1 MDHTEP
7 LSRIPSGMRYYFGQE
22 ARLRRTVE
30 ETAMTIF
37 DGWSYEEIMTPTVDY
52 YSLFEHGMG
61 RAEAHRA
68 FRFTDTDGRL
78 LALRPDVT
86 SAAARAAATLFAER
100 ERPLRLCYA
109 APVFRQ
115 QPQSHAEWRRESTQ
129 IGCEL
134 IGANTRIAD
143 LEVLAIASEFLRRVD
158 LDGNYAITLNDVGIF
173 NGVAERLKLDPT
185 SREEMRQ
192 LIDVRNAADLER
204 FLAPYTS
211 VMEAQT
217 FAQLMQL
224 SGKRE
229 SLDLARSVISNEQSR
244 AALDRLESLWSV
256 IESLDLT
263 SCFEIDLGD
272 VARLD
277 YYTGLTFKIYVKGA
291 GYRVGSGGRYDG
303 LTASF
308 GKAEPA
314 VGFVLD
320 LDALTDVLRVRRAD
334 SSSSRA
340 LQGEAPELMANDPDE
355 EPPVD
360 KTGIPASYHSK
371 ERQECLSHDSSSDP
385 SELFIEALERRAKGE
400 RVSLKLVR

>member
-1 MDHTEP
+1 MSVLHKDMDQMEP
-7 LSRIPSGMRYYFGQE
+7 LSRIPAGMRYYFGQE

-30 ETAMTIF
+30 EIGMTMF
-37 DGWSYEEIMTPTVDY
+37 DGWSYEEITTPTVDY

-61 RAEAHRA
+61 SAEADRA
-68 FRFTDTDGRL
+68 FRFTDADGRL

-86 SAAARAAATLFAER
+86 SAAARAAATLLAER

-134 IGANTRIAD
+134 IGANTRVAD
-143 LEVLAIASEFLRRVD
+143 LEVLAIASEFLCRLG

-173 NGVAERLKLDPT
+173 NGVAASLGLDPT
-185 SREEMRQ
+185 SLEKMRQ
-192 LIDVRNAADLER
+192 LIDVRNAAELEG
-204 FLAPYTS
+204 FLTPYTS
-211 VMEAQT
+211 TGEAEA

-229 SLDLARSVISNEQSR
+229 SLDLARRVISNEQSW
-244 AALDRLESLWSV
+244 AGLDRLESLWNV
-256 IESLDLT
+256 IDSLGL
-263 SCFEIDLGD
+263 SNCFEIDLGD

-277 YYTGLTFKIYVKGA
+277 YYTGLTFKVYVNGA
-291 GYRVGSGGRYDG
+291 GYRIGSGGRYDG

-314 VGFVLD
+314 VGFVVD
-320 LDALTDVLRVRRAD
+320 LDALTDLLRVRARDLPAARKLQPEKLEVAD
-334 SSSSRA
+334 DDGFR
-340 LQGEAPELMANDPDE
+340 D
-355 EPPVD
+355 
-360 KTGIPASYHSK
+360 TG
-371 ERQECLSHDSSSDP
+371 DP
-385 SELFIEALERRAKGE
+385 SALFLKALERRAKGE
-400 RVSLKLVR
+400 RVSLSLAGKSN

>member
-1 MDHTEP
+1 MDQTES
-7 LSRIPSGMRYYFGQE
+7 LSKIPTGMRYYFGQE

-30 ETAMTIF
+30 ETGMSIF
-37 DGWSYEEIMTPTVDY
+37 DGWSYEEITTPTVDY

-115 QPQSHAEWRRESTQ
+115 QPQSQAGWRRESTQ

-134 IGANTRIAD
+134 IGMNTLIAD
-143 LEVLAIASEFLRRVD
+143 LEVLAIASEFLRRLD
-158 LDGNYAITLNDVGIF
+158 LDGNYVITLNDVGIF
-173 NGVAERLKLDPT
+173 NGVAEGLSLDPV
-185 SREEMRQ
+185 SREKLRQ
-192 LIDVRNAADLER
+192 LVDVRNAADLER
-204 FLAPYTS
+204 FLTLYTS
-211 VMEAQT
+211 ADEAQA
-217 FAQLMQL
+217 FAQLVQL
-224 SGKRE
+224 AGKHE
-229 SLDLARSVISNEQSR
+229 SLDLARSVISNEQSC
-244 AALDRLESLWSV
+244 AALDRLESLWNV
-256 IESLDLT
+256 IDSLGLT
-263 SCFEIDLGD
+263 NFFEVDLGD

-277 YYTGLTFKIYVKGA
+277 YYSSLTFKIYVKGA
-291 GYRVGSGGRYDG
+291 GHRVGSGGRYDG

-314 VGFVLD
+314 VGFVVD
-320 LDALTDVLRVRRAD
+320 LDALTDVLRVRPTEVPLTRNLPGEPPALTDSDGLREAPRD
-334 SSSSRA
+334 SSR
-340 LQGEAPELMANDPDE
+340 E
-355 EPPVD
+355 
-360 KTGIPASYHSK
+360 
-371 ERQECLSHDSSSDP
+371 P
-385 SELFIEALERRAKGE
+385 SELFIEALEKRTKGE

>member
-1 MDHTEP
+1 MDQTES
-7 LSRIPSGMRYYFGQE
+7 LSKIPAGMRYYFGPE

-30 ETAMTIF
+30 ETGMSIF
-37 DGWSYEEIMTPTVDY
+37 DGWSYQEITTPTIDH

-61 RAEAHRA
+61 RAEAQRA

-78 LALRPDVT
+78 LALRLDVT

-134 IGANTRIAD
+134 IGANTRVAD
-143 LEVLAIASEFLRRVD
+143 LEVLVIASEFLRRLH

-173 NGVAERLKLDPT
+173 NGVADCLRLDPT

-204 FLAPYTS
+204 FLTPYTS
-211 VMEAQT
+211 AGEAQA

-224 SGKRE
+224 AGKRE
-229 SLDLARSVISNEQSR
+229 SLELARSVISNEQSR
-244 AALDRLESLWSV
+244 AALDRLESLWNV

-263 SCFEIDLGD
+263 GCFEIDLGD

-291 GYRVGSGGRYDG
+291 GYRVGSGGRYDD

-320 LDALTDVLRVRRAD
+320 LDALTDVVHLHTAD
-334 SSSSRA
+334 VSATLASQA
-340 LQGEAPELMANDPDE
+340 EPPELTANDSEE
-355 EPPVD
+355 EPPGD
-360 KTGIPASYHSK
+360 SRGPSK
-371 ERQECLSHDSSSDP
+371 NP
-385 SELFIEALERRAKGE
+385 SEVFIEALKRRAKGE
-400 RVSLKLVR
+400 RVSLKLGR

>member
-1 MDHTEP
+1 MSVPHANMDQTEP
-7 LSRIPSGMRYYFGQE
+7 LSKIPTGMRYYFGPE

-30 ETAMTIF
+30 ETAMNIF
-37 DGWSYEEIMTPTVDY
+37 DGWSYEEITTPTIDY

-61 RAEAHRA
+61 RVEAHRA

-134 IGANTRIAD
+134 IGANTRVAD
-143 LEVLAIASEFLRRVD
+143 LEVLAIAAEFLRRLGLED
-158 LDGNYAITLNDVGIF
+158 NYAITLNDVGIF

-204 FLAPYTS
+204 FLTPYTS
-211 VMEAQT
+211 AEEAQA

-229 SLDLARSVISNEQSR
+229 SLDLARRVISNEQSR
-244 AALDRLESLWSV
+244 VALDRLESLWNV
-256 IESLDLT
+256 IESLGLT
-263 SCFEIDLGD
+263 NCFEIDFGD

-277 YYTGLTFKIYVKGA
+277 YYTGLTFKIYVAGA
-291 GYRVGSGGRYDG
+291 GSRVGSGGRYDG

-314 VGFVLD
+314 VGFVVD
-320 LDALTDVLRVRRAD
+320 LDALTDVLRVRAKDSPEVRKPQPQKPEIAAELFGD
-334 SSSSRA
+334 SSA
-340 LQGEAPELMANDPDE
+340 
-355 EPPVD
+355 
-360 KTGIPASYHSK
+360 
-371 ERQECLSHDSSSDP
+371 DP
-385 SELFIEALERRAKGE
+385 SELFLRALERRAKGE
-400 RVSLKLVR
+400 RVSLSLAGKSTE

>member
-1 MDHTEP
+1 MDQTES
-7 LSRIPSGMRYYFGQE
+7 LSKIPAGMRYYFGPE

-30 ETAMTIF
+30 ETGMSIF
-37 DGWSYEEIMTPTVDY
+37 DGWSYEEITTPTIDH

-61 RAEAHRA
+61 RAEAQRA

-134 IGANTRIAD
+134 IGANTRVAD
-143 LEVLAIASEFLRRVD
+143 LEVLVIASEFLRRLD

-173 NGVAERLKLDPT
+173 NGVAERLRLDPT

-204 FLAPYTS
+204 FLTPYTS
-211 VMEAQT
+211 AGEAQA

-224 SGKRE
+224 AGKRE
-229 SLDLARSVISNEQSR
+229 SLELARSVISNEQSR
-244 AALDRLESLWSV
+244 AALDRLESLWNV
-256 IESLDLT
+256 IESLGLT
-263 SCFEIDLGD
+263 GCFEIDLGD

-277 YYTGLTFKIYVKGA
+277 YYTGLTFKIYVEGA

-320 LDALTDVLRVRRAD
+320 LDALTDVVHLHTAD
-334 SSSSRA
+334 VSATLASQA
-340 LQGEAPELMANDPDE
+340 EPPELTANDSEE
-355 EPPVD
+355 EPPGD
-360 KTGIPASYHSK
+360 SRGPSK
-371 ERQECLSHDSSSDP
+371 NP
-385 SELFIEALERRAKGE
+385 SEVFIEALKRRAKGE
-400 RVSLKLVR
+400 RVSLKLGR

>member
-1 MDHTEP
+1 MDQMTEP
-7 LSRIPSGMRYYFGQE
+7 LSRIPTGMRYYFGEE

-37 DGWSYEEIMTPTVDY
+37 DGWSYEEITTPTVDY

-68 FRFTDTDGRL
+68 FRFTDNDGRL

-86 SAAARAAATLFAER
+86 SAAARAAATLFAEHP
-100 ERPLRLCYA
+100 RPLRLCYA

-134 IGANTRIAD
+134 IGANTRVAD
-143 LEVLAIASEFLRRVD
+143 LEVLAIASEFLRRLD
-158 LDGNYAITLNDVGIF
+158 LDDAYAITLNDVGIF

-185 SREEMRQ
+185 SREELRQ

-204 FLAPYTS
+204 FLTPYTS
-211 VMEAQT
+211 AGDAQA

-229 SLDLARSVISNEQSR
+229 SLDMARGVISNEQSC
-244 AALDRLESLWSV
+244 AGLDRLESLWKV
-256 IESLDLT
+256 IDSLGLT
-263 SCFEIDLGD
+263 DFFEIDLGD

-277 YYTGLTFKIYVKGA
+277 YYTGLTFKIYVNGA

-320 LDALTDVLRVRRAD
+320 LDALTDVLRAR
-334 SSSSRA
+334 
-340 LQGEAPELMANDPDE
+340 EAVGST
-355 EPPVD
+355 PVG
-360 KTGIPASYHSK
+360 KRGNPASHHSQD
-371 ERQECLSHDSSSDP
+371 RQESLSQGSSNDP
-385 SELFIEALERRAKGE
+385 SELFIQTLERRAKGE
-400 RVSLKLVR
+400 RVSLKLTR